1 MADVSLYRRAN
12 GSPVLDQGWS
22 GMLRANRGGMAR
34 VCVVAACLATA
45 TVSLQS
51 GQEPGG
57 GSAGFW
63 PEWRGPLHSGVAPA
77 GDPPVTW
84 SESSNV
90 RWKVALSGLGS
101 ATPVIWGDRL
111 FVLTAVPTGERAR
124 SGPGFFS
131 RLADRFMRRTSA
143 TEVQQ
148 FVILAIDRRDG
159 SVLWEHVVREAAPH
173 QGRHGTNTWA
183 SPSAVTDGEVVCAS
197 FGSVGLYCYDLDGRP
212 LWETDLGDMRT
223 KMGFGEGASPTLYRD
238 LLIVPWDHEG
248 QSFIAA
254 FDKRTGR
261 ERWRTPRDEET
272 SWSTPLVVEREDG
285 AQVVTSATEAVRG
298 YDAATGELRWWDE
311 GLTENAIPSP
321 VAADGL
327 VFVTSGY
334 RGNRLAAIDLS
345 AASGD
350 IRGSDAVVWSVDRDT
365 PYVPSPLLLDG
376 QLYVLKS
383 NSGVLTAYDA
393 ATGARRYGPER
404 LRGIRNV
411 YASPVAAAGRVYVT
425 SRGGATAVLRAG
437 PAFEVLAVNVLDDDF
452 DASPAIAGDEIYLR
466 GRQFLYCIAA
476 D

>member
-1 MADVSLYRRAN
+1 
-12 GSPVLDQGWS
+12 
-22 GMLRANRGGMAR
+22 MLRGNDGGVTRVGVVAVCLLAATAGLRGGQAVEGEAAR
-34 VCVVAACLATA
+34 
-45 TVSLQS
+45 S
-51 GQEPGG
+51 
-57 GSAGFW
+57 W

-77 GDPPVTW
+77 GDPPVEW
-84 SESSNV
+84 SESTNV
-90 RWKVALSGLGS
+90 RWKVPLPGLGS

-111 FVLTAVPTGERAR
+111 FVLTAVPTGERSR

-143 TEVQQ
+143 TDVQQ
-148 FVILAIDRRDG
+148 FVVLALDRRDG
-159 SVLWEHVVREAAPH
+159 SVLWEHVAREAAPH

-197 FGSVGLYCYDLDGRP
+197 FGSVGLYCYDIDGRP

-272 SWSTPLVVEREDG
+272 SWSTPLVVEGADG

-298 YDAATGELRWWDE
+298 YDVATGELLWWDR
-311 GLTENAIPSP
+311 GVTENAIPTP
-321 VAADGL
+321 VSADGL

-334 RGNRLAAIDLS
+334 RGSRLAAIDLS
-345 AASGD
+345 RAAGD

-383 NSGVLTAYDA
+383 NTGVLTAYDA

-411 YASPVAAAGRVYVT
+411 YASPVAAGGRLYVT
-425 SRGGATAVLRAG
+425 SRDGATAVLRAG
-437 PAFEVLAVNVLDDDF
+437 PAFDVLAVNTLDDGF

>member
-1 MADVSLYRRAN
+1 
-12 GSPVLDQGWS
+12 
-22 GMLRANRGGMAR
+22 MLRTNSGGVAR
-34 VCVVAACLATA
+34 VCAAAVCLATA

-51 GQEPGG
+51 GQEP
-57 GSAGFW
+57 AGDAARFW
-63 PEWRGPLHSGVAPA
+63 PEWRGPLHTGVAPE
-77 GDPPVTW
+77 GDPPLEW

-90 RWKVALSGLGS
+90 RWKVALPGLGS
-101 ATPVIWGDRL
+101 ATPVIWDDRL
-111 FVLTAVPTGERAR
+111 FVLTAVATDERSR

-131 RLADRFMRRTSA
+131 RLADRFMRRASA
-143 TEVQQ
+143 SHVQQ
-148 FVILAIDRRDG
+148 FVVLAIDRRDG
-159 SVLWEHVVREAAPH
+159 RVLWERVAREAVPH
-173 QGRHGTNTWA
+173 QGTHGTNTWA
-183 SPSAVTDGEVVCAS
+183 SPSAVTDGDVVCAF
-197 FGSVGLYCYDLDGRP
+197 FGSSGLYCYDLDGRP
-212 LWETDLGDMRT
+212 LWETDLGDMRS
-223 KMGFGEGASPTLYRD
+223 KMSFGEGASPTLYRD

-254 FDKRTGR
+254 FDKRTGA

-272 SWSTPLVVEREDG
+272 SWSSPLVVEGEDG
-285 AQVVTSATEAVRG
+285 AQVVTSATGAVRS

-311 GLTENAIPSP
+311 GVTENAIPSP
-321 VAADGL
+321 VAAGGL

-345 AASGD
+345 AAAGD

-393 ATGARRYGPER
+393 STGARRYGPER
-404 LRGIRNV
+404 LPGIRNV
-411 YASPVAAAGRVYVT
+411 YASPVAAAGRLYVT
-425 SRGGATAVLRAG
+425 SREGATIVLRTG
-437 PAFEVLAVNVLDDDF
+437 PAFEVLATNVLDDGF
-452 DASPAIAGDEIYLR
+452 DASPAIVGREIYLR

>member
-1 MADVSLYRRAN
+1 
-12 GSPVLDQGWS
+12 
-22 GMLRANRGGMAR
+22 MAR

-45 TVSLQS
+45 TVSLRS
-51 GQEPGG
+51 GQAPGDG
-57 GSAGFW
+57 AAGFW
-63 PEWRGPLHSGVAPA
+63 PEWRGPLHTGVAPA
-77 GDPPVTW
+77 GDPPVEW

-90 RWKVALSGLGS
+90 RWKVPLPGLGS
-101 ATPVIWGDRL
+101 ATPVIWDDRL
-111 FVLTAVPTGERAR
+111 FVLTAVPTGERSR

-131 RLADRFMRRTSA
+131 RLADRFMRRESA
-143 TEVQQ
+143 THVQQ

-159 SVLWEHVVREAAPH
+159 RVLWERVAREETPH
-173 QGRHGTNTWA
+173 QGTHGANTWA
-183 SPSAVTDGEVVCAS
+183 SPSAVTDGEVVCAF
-197 FGSVGLYCYDLDGRP
+197 FGSRGLYCYDLDGRP

-223 KMGFGEGASPTLYRD
+223 KMGFGEGASPTLHRD

-272 SWSTPLVVEREDG
+272 SWSSPLVVDLEGG
-285 AQVVTSATEAVRG
+285 AQVVTSATGAVRG

-365 PYVPSPLLLDG
+365 PYVPSPLLHDG
-376 QLYVLKS
+376 ILYFTKGNNGILS
-383 NSGVLTAYDA
+383 AYDA
-393 ATGARRYGPER
+393 RTGRLHYGPER
-404 LRGIRNV
+404 LPGIRSL
-411 YASPVAAAGRVYVT
+411 YASPVAAGGRLYIP
-425 SRGGATAVLRAG
+425 SRDGTTVVVAAG
-437 PAFEVLAVNVLDDDF
+437 PTFEVLAANLLDDGF
-452 DASPAIAGDEIYLR
+452 DASPAAAGGELYLR
-466 GRQFLYCIAA
+466 GREYLYCIAA

>member
-1 MADVSLYRRAN
+1 MLRAN
-12 GSPVLDQGWS
+12 GSGSGW
-22 GMLRANRGGMAR
+22 
-34 VCVVAACLATA
+34 VVRLCIAAAYLSAA
-45 TVSLQS
+45 AIAPAAAQPA
-51 GQEPGG
+51 GDA
-57 GSAGFW
+57 AGFW
-63 PEWRGPLHSGVAPA
+63 PEWRGPLRTGAAPA
-77 GDPPVTW
+77 GDPPVGW
-84 SESSNV
+84 SEDANV
-90 RWKVALSGLGS
+90 RWKVPLPGLGS
-101 ATPVIWGDRL
+101 ATPVIWDDRL
-111 FVLTAVPTGERAR
+111 FVLSAVPTGERSR

-131 RLADRFMRRTSA
+131 RLADRFMRRDSA
-143 TEVQQ
+143 TEVLQ
-148 FVILAIDRRDG
+148 FVVLALDRRDG
-159 SVLWEHVVREAAPH
+159 RVLWERVAREETPH
-173 QGRHGTNTWA
+173 QGKHGTNSWA
-183 SPSAVTDGEVVCAS
+183 SPSAVTDGEVVCAF
-197 FGSVGLYCYDLDGRP
+197 FGSRGLFCYDLDGRP
-212 LWETDLGDMRT
+212 LWESDLGDMRT

-272 SWSTPLVVEREDG
+272 SWSSPLVVEGGDG

-321 VAADGL
+321 VSAGGL

-345 AASGD
+345 AAAGD

-365 PYVPSPLLLDG
+365 PYVPSPLLFDG

-393 ATGARRYGPER
+393 ATGAKRYGPER
-404 LRGIRNV
+404 VPGIRNV
-411 YASPVAAAGRVYVT
+411 YASPVAAAGRLYVT
-425 SRGGATAVLRAG
+425 SRDGVTSVVRAG
-437 PAFEVLAVNVLDDDF
+437 PSFEVLATNVLDDEF
-452 DASPAIAGDEIYLR
+452 DASPAIAGGEIYLR

>member
-1 MADVSLYRRAN
+1 
-12 GSPVLDQGWS
+12 
-22 GMLRANRGGMAR
+22 MAR

-101 ATPVIWGDRL
+101 ATPVIWDDRL
-111 FVLTAVPTGERAR
+111 FVLTAVPTGERSR

-131 RLADRFMRRTSA
+131 RLADRFMRRESA
-143 TEVQQ
+143 THVQQ

-159 SVLWEHVVREAAPH
+159 RVLWERVAREETPH
-173 QGRHGTNTWA
+173 QGKHGTNSWA
-183 SPSAVTDGEVVCAS
+183 SPSAVTDGEVVCAF
-197 FGSVGLYCYDLDGRP
+197 FGSRGLFCYDLDGRP

-223 KMGFGEGASPTLYRD
+223 KMGFGEGASPTFYRD

-365 PYVPSPLLLDG
+365 PYVPSPLLHDG
-376 QLYVLKS
+376 ILYFTKGNNGILS
-383 NSGVLTAYDA
+383 AYDA
-393 ATGARRYGPER
+393 RTGRLHYGPER
-404 LRGIRNV
+404 LPGIRSL
-411 YASPVAAAGRVYVT
+411 YASPVAAGGRLYIP
-425 SRGGATAVLRAG
+425 SRDGTTVVVAAG
-437 PAFEVLAVNVLDDDF
+437 PTFEVLAANLLDDGF
-452 DASPAIAGDEIYLR
+452 DASPAAAGGELYLR
-466 GRQFLYCIAA
+466 GREYLYCIAA

>member
-1 MADVSLYRRAN
+1 
-12 GSPVLDQGWS
+12 
-22 GMLRANRGGMAR
+22 MLRTNSGGVAR
-34 VCVVAACLATA
+34 VCAAAVCLATA

-51 GQEPGG
+51 GQEP
-57 GSAGFW
+57 AGDAARFW
-63 PEWRGPLHSGVAPA
+63 PEWRGPLHTGVAPE
-77 GDPPVTW
+77 GDPPLEW

-90 RWKVALSGLGS
+90 RWKVALPGLGS
-101 ATPVIWGDRL
+101 ATPVIWDDRL
-111 FVLTAVPTGERAR
+111 FVLTAVATDERSR

-131 RLADRFMRRTSA
+131 RLADRFMRRASA
-143 TEVQQ
+143 SHVQQ
-148 FVILAIDRRDG
+148 FVVLAIDRRDG
-159 SVLWEHVVREAAPH
+159 RVLWERVAREAVPH
-173 QGRHGTNTWA
+173 QGTHGTNTWA
-183 SPSAVTDGEVVCAS
+183 SPSAVTDGDVVCAF
-197 FGSVGLYCYDLDGRP
+197 FGSSGLYCYDLDGRP
-212 LWETDLGDMRT
+212 LWETDLGDMRS
-223 KMGFGEGASPTLYRD
+223 KMSFGEGASPTLYRD

-254 FDKRTGR
+254 FDKRTGA

-272 SWSTPLVVEREDG
+272 SWSSPLVVEGEDG
-285 AQVVTSATEAVRG
+285 AQVVTSATGAVRS

-311 GLTENAIPSP
+311 GVTENAIPSP
-321 VAADGL
+321 VAAGGL

-345 AASGD
+345 AAAGD

-393 ATGARRYGPER
+393 STGARRYGPER
-404 LRGIRNV
+404 LPGIRNV
-411 YASPVAAAGRVYVT
+411 YASPVAAAGRLYVT
-425 SRGGATAVLRAG
+425 SREGATIVLRTG
-437 PAFEVLAVNVLDDDF
+437 PAFEVLATNVLDDEF
-452 DASPAIAGDEIYLR
+452 DASPAIVGREIYLR